1 MTHFVINQ
9 VKTIW
14 NVVLKVFFINLDINL
29 MILDD
34 QRPLVPKW
42 AREVFS
48 DERALK
54 YIKGIGKSIF

>member
-1 MTHFVINQ
+1 
-9 VKTIW
+9 
-14 NVVLKVFFINLDINL
+14 

-54 YIKGIGKSIF
+54 YFKYVFVNISSI